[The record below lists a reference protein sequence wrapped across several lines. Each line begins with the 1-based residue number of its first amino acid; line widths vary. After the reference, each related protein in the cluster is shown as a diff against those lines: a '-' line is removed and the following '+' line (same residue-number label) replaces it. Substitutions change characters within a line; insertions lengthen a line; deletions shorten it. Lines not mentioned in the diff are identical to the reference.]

1 MSINN
6 GESTESE
13 HPGVSHPAAECGCS
27 APVLQSKPR
36 LSRRAV
42 LAGGAAIGAGA
53 LAAGPQ
59 ARARAATV
67 AAAGPSASRLDLGGM
82 SVVLLGT
89 AGGPVPQWPRNM
101 TSNAVIVD
109 GHAYLIDSGN
119 GVVRQIVNA
128 GIPYQAIQ
136 DVFITH
142 LHPDHMFDY
151 LPLFVCGRSIG
162 PQPGFRQVVNT
173 YGPSR
178 AGSLPAGTPVAGV
191 TPINPALPTPG
202 LTDTHNGLL
211 DADAYWLNL
220 IYIQDPS
227 TAFPLPGLPSD
238 IRDLVIPHDIPTPNV
253 GASPTGNLCP
263 AMSPFTVFE
272 DSRIKVSAVLVN
284 HPPVFPAYA
293 YRFDTDY
300 GSVVFSGDTM
310 PDTSGNMVRLASGA
324 DLLVHEA
331 GYEKDMIA
339 HGTPPKLAENLLGS
353 HTNVTQLGVIAQQA
367 GVRALALNHLISLNP
382 LVAYPPPIIPATWIA
397 PIRKQYTGPV
407 YVGQDLMRFTITSS
421 GITVTQL

>member
-1 MSINN
+1 M
-6 GESTESE
+6 
-13 HPGVSHPAAECGCS
+13 
-27 APVLQSKPR
+27 
-36 LSRRAV
+36 

-53 LAAGPQ
+53 LLAGQ
-59 ARARAATV
+59 SRAQAATDPT
-67 AAAGPSASRLDLGGM
+67 AAPSAPSLNLGGM

-101 TSNAVIVD
+101 TSNAVAVD
-109 GHAYLIDSGN
+109 GYVYLVDCGN
-119 GVVRQIVNA
+119 GIVRQIVNA
-128 GIPYQAIQ
+128 GIPYQTIQ

-151 LPLFVCGRSIG
+151 LPTFVCGRSIG
-162 PQPGFRQVVNT
+162 PQPGFRTVVNT

-178 AGSLPAGTPVAGV
+178 AGSLPNGTPPAGV
-191 TPINPALPTPG
+191 TPIDPALPTPG
-202 LTDTHNGLL
+202 LVDTHNGLL

-220 IYIQDPS
+220 IYIQQNPGDS
-227 TAFPLPGLPSD
+227 FPLPGLPPD

-300 GSVVFSGDTM
+300 GSVVFSGDTK
-310 PDTSGNMVRLASGA
+310 PDTSGNMVRLATGA
-324 DLLVHEA
+324 SLLVHEA
-331 GYEKDMIA
+331 GYEQDMIL

-353 HTNVTQLGVIAQQA
+353 HTNVTQLGAIAQQA

-382 LVAYPPPIIPATWIA
+382 LVAYPPPIVDATWIT

-407 YVGQDLMRFTITSS
+407 YVGQDLMRFTISS
-421 GITVTQL
+421 SAVTMTQL

>member
-67 AAAGPSASRLDLGGM
+67 AAAGPSAPSLDLVGM

-89 AGGPVPQWPRNM
+89 AGGPVPQWLRNM

-128 GIPYQAIQ
+128 GIPYQTIQ
-136 DVFITH
+136 DIFITH

-151 LPLFVCGRSIG
+151 LPLFVAGRSIG

-178 AGSLPAGTPVAGV
+178 AGALAPNQPKPGV
-191 TPINPALPTPG
+191 TPIDPALPTPG

-220 IYIQDPS
+220 IYIQEATDS
-227 TAFPLPGLPSD
+227 FPLPGLPSD

-253 GASPTGNLCP
+253 GASARGNLCP
-263 AMSPFTVFE
+263 AMQPFTVFE
-272 DSRIKVSAVLVN
+272 DSRVKVSGILVD

-300 GSVVFSGDTM
+300 GSVVFSGDT
-310 PDTSGNMVRLASGA
+310 TASTNGNMVRLATGA

-339 HGTPPKLAENLLGS
+339 HGTPSELAETLLMS
-353 HTNVTQLGVIAQQA
+353 HTNVTELGPIAQQA

-382 LVAYPPPIIPATWIA
+382 LVAYPPLIYPPTWIN
-397 PIRKQYTGPV
+397 PIHQQYTGPV
-407 YVGQDLMRFTITSS
+407 YVGQDLMRFAISRS
-421 GITVTQL
+421 GVTMTQL